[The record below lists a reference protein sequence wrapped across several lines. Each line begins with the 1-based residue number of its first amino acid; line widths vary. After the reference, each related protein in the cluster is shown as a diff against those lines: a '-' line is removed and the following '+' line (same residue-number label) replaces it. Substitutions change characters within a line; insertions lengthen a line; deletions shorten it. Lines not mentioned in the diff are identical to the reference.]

1 MSPAAPSRSRPAAPS
16 RSRPAT
22 RAIFLAVA
30 LAACARGGG
39 ETPPATGTVEI
50 VQIDV
55 APMVPARVVRV
66 LRDEGALVKRG
77 DTLATLVQSTTR
89 ADIDTRRARVAEAEA
104 QLRDLE
110 AGSRSAEIGQARSQL
125 AAAEAEATR
134 AAADRQRLAPLAATA
149 DVSRQQYDAAVALE
163 RSTAARRDA
172 ARDAL
177 RLLEEGT
184 RPERIAAARAAL
196 GSARAALDA
205 AQQTASDLVLTAPVN
220 GTVISRN
227 AEPGEVIPAG
237 TPALTLGDVARPY
250 VRVYVD
256 ESVMPRLAVGQRA
269 TAVLDAFPGRTFEG
283 RIVALNPRAEFT
295 PRIALTKDERA
306 DLMFGVRVDLRDTT
320 GMLKAGLPVTVRFVG
335 ARAP

>member
-1 MSPAAPSRSRPAAPS
+1 MSTSTLLRRRTKAA
-16 RSRPAT
+16 
-22 RAIFLAVA
+22 LLL
-30 LAACARGGG
+30 LAATGGCHRDS
-39 ETPPATGTVEI
+39 TDIPPATGTVEV
-50 VQIDV
+50 VQVDV

-66 LRDEGALVKRG
+66 LRDEGAMVARG
-77 DTLATLVQSTTR
+77 DTLASLVQSTTH
-89 ADIDTRRARVAEAEA
+89 ADVEARRARVAEAEA

-110 AGSRSAEIGQARSQL
+110 AGSRTAEVAQARAQL
-125 AAAEAEATR
+125 SAAEAEATR
-134 AAADRQRLAPLAATA
+134 AAADRARLAPLAA
-149 DVSRQQYDAAVALE
+149 DENISRQQYDAAVALA

-172 ARDAL
+172 AREAL
-177 RLLEEGT
+177 RLLEQGT
-184 RPERIAAARAAL
+184 RPERIAAARAEVA
-196 GSARAALDA
+196 SARAALAA
-205 AQQTASDLVLTAPVN
+205 AQQTASDLVLTAPVA

-227 AEPGEVIPAG
+227 AEPGEVIQAG

-269 TAVLDAFPGRTFEG
+269 SAVLDAFPDRTFEG
-283 RIVALNPRAEFT
+283 RIVALSPKAEFT

-306 DLMFGVRVDLRDTT
+306 DLMFGVRVDFADST